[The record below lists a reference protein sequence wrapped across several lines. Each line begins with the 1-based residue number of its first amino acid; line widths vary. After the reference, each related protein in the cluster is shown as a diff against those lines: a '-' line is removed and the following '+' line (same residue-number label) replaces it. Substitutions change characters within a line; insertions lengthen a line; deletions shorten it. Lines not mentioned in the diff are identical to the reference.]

1 MEPLK
6 YWGIERRSGDRAT
19 IRELWRTV
27 RDAPGYEVCT
37 DGRVRN
43 KKTGRILKPSVNN
56 GSGKPQVTMMD
67 AGFRITRQ
75 VHTLVRDAFP
85 L

>member
-1 MEPLK
+1 MEQRH
-6 YWGIERRSGDRAT
+6 YWTERRSGERAT
-19 IRELWRTV
+19 IPELWRTV

-43 KKTGRILKPSVNN
+43 KKTQRILKPSINN
-56 GSGKPQVTMMD
+56 ASGKPQVTMMD
-67 AGFRITRQ
+67 VGFRVTRQ
-75 VHTLVRDAFP
+75 VHTLVHDAFP